1 MMAFHHVSRQK
12 DTDVSE
18 DYLYFKIK
26 HGIDNHASPLRRGVL
41 ITNKDPAV
49 LITNKDPVVAQIDD
63 FKDYSNISVYD
74 LISLED
80 IPLVDFILKSPSNIV
95 LKSRE
100 QYYGFDRSVLVDYMD
115 GKRVFI
121 NDWFGYILETP
132 FRQYLS
138 DVDMRLVCEDRFRI
152 FELYD
157 ETSVPFRD
165 GAVSIYNVRPF
176 GVVQCLDAMLIL

>member
-18 DYLYFKIK
+18 DYLYFKLK
-26 HGIDNHASPLRRGVL
+26 HGIDNHASPLRHGVL
-41 ITNKDPAV
+41 ITNKDSATTGGAHP
-49 LITNKDPVVAQIDD
+49 QIDD

-80 IPLVDFILKSPSNIV
+80 ISLVDFIVKSPSNIV

-100 QYYGFDRSVLVDYMD
+100 QYYGFDRTVLVDYMD

-176 GVVQCLDAMLIL
+176 GVVQCLDAMLII

>member
-12 DTDVSE
+12 DPDVSE
-18 DYLYFKIK
+18 DYLYFKVK
-26 HGIDNHASPLRRGVL
+26 HGIDNHESPLRQGVL

-49 LITNKDPVVAQIDD
+49 TGGAHQQIDD

-100 QYYGFDRSVLVDYMD
+100 QYYGFDRTVLVDYMD